1 VHPHFFIANQKMKKL
16 IGKVPPE
23 AVKFIEIP
31 RLSPSIIE
39 RFKHLEDLTGDLSD
53 AMDLIGIEGAVPASV
68 LKPNL
73 IATKMVGQ
81 AVTVRNVERVGT
93 PHLNALTG
101 KGTMGEHE
109 AYNLSEPGDVIVI
122 EGLVGVSNMG
132 GQSATLAHRSGCAGA
147 IIDGSYRDPDVSRTH
162 GFPIWAKGATPI
174 TGKWRL
180 QTTEIN
186 GTVRIGGVAVRAGDL
201 VAADEAGVVFIP
213 FERVQEV
220 LEAAEKIHQGD
231 LRQKKDIDS
240 GVDLAVLAQTK
251 YK

>member
-1 VHPHFFIANQKMKKL
+1 MKKL

-23 AVKFIEIP
+23 AVKFLEIP
-31 RLSPSIIE
+31 RLPASLIE
-39 RFKHLEDLTGDLSD
+39 RFKKLEDLSGDLSD
-53 AMDLIGIEGAVPASV
+53 AMDLIGIEGVVPASV

-147 IIDGSYRDPDVSRTH
+147 IIDGSYRDPDVSRT
-162 GFPIWAKGATPI
+162 
-174 TGKWRL
+174 GKWRL
-180 QTTEIN
+180 QTCEIN

-213 FERVQEV
+213 FDRVKEV

-231 LRQKKDIDS
+231 LRQKKDIDA